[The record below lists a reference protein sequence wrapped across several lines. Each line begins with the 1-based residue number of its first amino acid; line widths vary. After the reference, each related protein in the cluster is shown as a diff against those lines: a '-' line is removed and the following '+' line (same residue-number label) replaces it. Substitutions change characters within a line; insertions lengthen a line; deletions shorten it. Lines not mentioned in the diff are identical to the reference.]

1 MAASTPPPPPLAEEE
16 AGTEA
21 PPAGVPPLV
30 VLYLDWCKPVCTAAY
45 AKTVLALVGELAAM
59 ARAGTGAPLLVVCG
73 GGQGW
78 ARAPEGVQAVMEALL
93 AGGPAEEGAGEGSGG
108 GVAAAAAMG

>member
-1 MAASTPPPPPLAEEE
+1 MAASTQPPPPLAEEE

-45 AKTVLALVGELAAM
+45 AKTVLALVGELVAM
-59 ARAGTGAPLLVVCG
+59 ARAGTGNVIIGQSGAQTRCSSRFQPGFRARRAACG
-73 GGQGW
+73 V
-78 ARAPEGVQAVMEALL
+78 EAV
-93 AGGPAEEGAGEGSGG
+93 AGHGAQPRL
-108 GVAAAAAMG
+108 